1 MSDLT
6 PVLIVATVFG
16 AISFLAWVIVDGIR
30 RKRELQVTSAF
41 HDKLLDR
48 MSNARELAEF
58 MDSPGGSKFIDTI
71 SVERTHPGQRILRA
85 VLVGIVLCSA
95 GIGCRMVS
103 WQQSLLDPEAV
114 EGFMILGILLLSIGV
129 GYLVSAVA
137 SFVLQR
143 TLGLNDSVA
152 VPTR

>member
-6 PVLIVATVFG
+6 PFLIVATVFG

-58 MDSPGGSKFIDTI
+58 MDSPGGSRFIDTI
-71 SVERTHPGQRILRA
+71 AVERTHPGQRILRA
-85 VLVGIVLCSA
+85 VQVGIVLCSA
-95 GIGCRMVS
+95 GIGCRLVS
-103 WQQSLLDPEAV
+103 WQQTLLDPEAV
-114 EGFMILGILLLSIGV
+114 EGFTILRILLLSIGV

-143 TLGLNDSVA
+143 TLGLHDSVA

>member
-71 SVERTHPGQRILRA
+71 SVERTHPGHRILRA
-85 VLVGIVLCSA
+85 VQVGIVLCSA

-103 WQQSLLDPEAV
+103 WQQSVLDPEAV
-114 EGFMILGILLLSIGV
+114 EGFMILGILLLSIGI

-143 TLGLNDSVA
+143 TLGLQDSVA
-152 VPTR
+152 VNAR

>member
-85 VLVGIVLCSA
+85 VQVGIVLCSA